1 MVDRALVA
9 PRVSLSARRHPPRAS
24 SALRHCALVR
34 STVLVFV
41 RGARLGC
48 SKGELSMSAVFY
60 LAIFTLGTGMA
71 IGGYQVARVR
81 RSQKKDER
89 RRRERWQ
96 AEQSR
101 S

>member
-1 MVDRALVA
+1 
-9 PRVSLSARRHPPRAS
+9 
-24 SALRHCALVR
+24 
-34 STVLVFV
+34 
-41 RGARLGC
+41 
-48 SKGELSMSAVFY
+48 MSAVFY